1 MDQETVLQQF
11 EILENKVERL
21 IEALQRRDSDNADLK
36 RQNEQLTAQL
46 QEKEAVEKRNDAL
59 KALVRSRIDSLMG
72 RLSEFTEE

>member
-1 MDQETVLQQF
+1 LDQETVLQQF

>member
-1 MDQETVLQQF
+1 LDQETVLQQF
-11 EILENKVERL
+11 EILETKVERL

-46 QEKEAVEKRNDAL
+46 QEKEAAEKRNDAL
-59 KALVRSRIDSLMG
+59 KALVRDRIDSLMG